1 MNFVGKALFFFF
13 FQNEYLVYLA
23 SFAPFV
29 KKTNKQ
35 KKQRKKVK
43 KENLKQA
50 NPLTYSNVGPV
61 CAWVNKSAQG
71 KSTMRPLATR
81 GLDNMA
87 S

>member
-1 MNFVGKALFFFF
+1 MNFVGKALFFL
-13 FQNEYLVYLA
+13 NEYLVYLA

-29 KKTNKQ
+29 KKQTKETTE
-35 KKQRKKVK
+35 KSKERK
-43 KENLKQA
+43 NLKQA
-50 NPLTYSNVGPV
+50 NPLTYSNVGLV

-71 KSTMRPLATR
+71 KSTVRLLATR